1 MFDPDGDLVKCRWA
15 RGKECDSV
23 CKAVPVADLD
33 EVGFVDNWI
42 QELRMHIYM
51 IDSNHSPL

>member
-23 CKAVPVADLD
+23 CKAVPSADLD
-33 EVGFVDNWI
+33 EVSG
-42 QELRMHIYM
+42 IYNYT
-51 IDSNHSPL
+51 IA

>member
-15 RGKECDSV
+15 RGKECASV

-33 EVGFVDNWI
+33 EVGVVDNWI
-42 QELRMHIYM
+42 QE
-51 IDSNHSPL
+51 